1 MEFKEEKPAQCFDE
15 RRESDSNRR
24 VAVLQTAVLTTSPPR
39 QIPCGIWLP
48 GIVLYLAPLPTGSLD
63 STIAVRLEQIQI
75 HKKTILADG

>member
-39 QIPCGIWLP
+39 PACMDF
-48 GIVLYLAPLPTGSLD
+48 S
-63 STIAVRLEQIQI
+63 IASRLGQIQSNS
-75 HKKTILADG
+75 H